1 MYKCYIPQVPTQEPL
16 VECDTY
22 LYVSVVEGTSGR
34 KVRVYPVGSYI
45 RARITVYPEVVPCMV
60 QLGVKRKNSNEFL
73 VGLYHRVVTWWVS
86 W

>member
-1 MYKCYIPQVPTQEPL
+1 MYKWYIPQVPTNKPL

-45 RARITVYPEVVPCMV
+45 RARIKEYPKMVLCMA
-60 QLGVKRKNSNEFL
+60 QLDVKRKNSNEFL
-73 VGLYHRVVTWWVS
+73 VGLYHRVVT
-86 W
+86 